1 MVRHSRVRFFLLI
14 LAILSTAALL
24 ASCSPE
30 QIRSPKPNSDWSR
43 GLRVGLA
50 KGLSAP
56 DLIMEPA
63 GTAHITWTAETLQS
77 EGSLGYSQI
86 SPSGELITQAVIT
99 TPDKHLRGG
108 SIRMAGDDLEL
119 CWNSDKG
126 VRCSPLDP
134 EAPDQIQ
141 PYTLIPSPPDI
152 SSYNTAGDYYVWI
165 TIEGDLYF
173 AKQDSAPVKL
183 SSTAINAKIN
193 ADQGDVIIIWSEA
206 KTEGETVIQIAIS
219 NDDGLGSPKQIGR
232 ISAGVSSGMRQA
244 GLGAVTVGDEVC
256 GFYDNEFTRGLEGG
270 TAFTEYSCLDA
281 QTLMPAA
288 NGRLG
293 LITTD
298 KLEYIPYDGPFA
310 IDRLALLSI
319 PVSNF
324 TYQPSMP
331 VAREDSLSIA
341 VSTPGKTRY
350 KIRQQIAQI
359 VFKDRQILGY
369 QPISD
374 TTGSSLYPTLSLDEK
389 NNFYAVWLERT
400 TVNAVYFATTNPLAL
415 DTLDQMDTSEALVT
429 ALGIIVESVTGLFI
443 LPFALVWVG
452 VGFVGLGA
460 GILITR
466 LVHLNR
472 WSDDV
477 GFIFGVIALWYSK
490 LLFMPQ
496 LLTYVPFSS
505 YMPGISPTFSTI
517 WRSIIL
523 IMILLGSLFLSTRL
537 TRHWDLPSVVTRFG
551 LYGVIDITL
560 TALFYGAI
568 FQGAA

>member
-1 MVRHSRVRFFLLI
+1 V
-14 LAILSTAALL
+14 
-24 ASCSPE
+24 
-30 QIRSPKPNSDWSR
+30 
-43 GLRVGLA
+43 
-50 KGLSAP
+50 
-56 DLIMEPA
+56 EPT
-63 GTAHITWTAETLQS
+63 GTAHIAWTAETLSS

-99 TPDKHLRGG
+99 IPEKHLRGG

-126 VRCSPLDP
+126 VRCSPFDP

-141 PYTLIPSPPDI
+141 PYSLIPSPPDI
-152 SSYNTAGDYYVWI
+152 RSYDTAGDYYVWI

-173 AKQDSAPVKL
+173 AKQDLAPVKL
-183 SSTAINAKIN
+183 SSNAINAKIN

-219 NDDGLGSPKQIGR
+219 NDNGLGSSKQIGR

-244 GLGAVTVGDEVC
+244 GLGAVAVGDEVC
-256 GFYDNEFTRGLEGG
+256 GFYDIEFTRGLEGG
-270 TAFTEYSCLDA
+270 TAFTEYSCMDV
-281 QTLMPAA
+281 QTLLPAV

-298 KLEYIPYDGPFA
+298 ELDYIPYDGPFA

-319 PVSNF
+319 PASNF

-350 KIRQQIAQI
+350 KIRQQIVQI
-359 VFKDRQILGY
+359 VLKDGQILGY

-374 TTGSSLYPTLSLDEK
+374 TTGSSIYPTLSLDEK

-400 TVNAVYFATTNPLAL
+400 AVNAIYFATTNPLAL

-452 VGFVGLGA
+452 VGFAGLGV

-472 WSDDV
+472 WSDSV
-477 GFIFGVIALWYSK
+477 GFVFGVIALWYSK

-505 YMPGISPTFSTI
+505 YMPGFSPTFSII
-517 WRSIIL
+517 WRSFIL
-523 IMILLGSLFLSTRL
+523 VTILLVGLFLSNRL
-537 TRHWDLPSVVTRFG
+537 TQHWDLPSVVIRFG